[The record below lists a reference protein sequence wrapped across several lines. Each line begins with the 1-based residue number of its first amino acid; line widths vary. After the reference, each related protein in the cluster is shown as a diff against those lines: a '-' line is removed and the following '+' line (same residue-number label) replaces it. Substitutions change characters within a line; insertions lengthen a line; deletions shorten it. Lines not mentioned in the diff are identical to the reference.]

1 LDFGLA
7 GNKKYQEFRGESWQ
21 HAYHQ
26 METIAAPRKNM
37 WDDKW
42 TGKTIGAALDE
53 AAERYGDKVATV
65 FQNGDVTYSQLKQ
78 TADLVARGF
87 LSLGVGK
94 GDKVAIWMAGYA
106 EWAYAYF
113 ALARIGAI
121 MVPVNTRYRPE
132 EVEYVLNKSKASI
145 LLLKEESN
153 KNYLS
158 LLKELARAVGEAVG
172 ALPNEKLPHLRKLV
186 VSSQRSLI
194 GCISFDDLKS
204 LGSGISEAA
213 LNQAARKVTSED
225 IAMIQFT
232 SGTTAMPKGAMLYH
246 VAMLRGAYYGSQV
259 LKLTEADRY
268 FSPQPFFHVGGS
280 IKVMLAPIVS
290 GCTMI
295 VQPYFDAGEA
305 LELMERH
312 RCNVLMGHQPHFIEY
327 LNHPELKKRK
337 LVLEKGMIFASPEV
351 NKRVYNEMG
360 IKKLISP
367 YGLTETHIGGTACE
381 MDDPLELRMT
391 TVGRPMSGVE
401 IGIRQPEGKEFLP
414 AEEPGEVCFKGWCVT
429 KGYFDDPKKT
439 AEALDDEGWFRT
451 GDLGVI
457 GSDGYVRLVGRIKDM
472 IRVGGENV
480 AAADVE
486 AILLKHDAVKQ
497 AVAVGMADDR
507 LAEVVAVFVELKAVK
522 RASEQEVIDYC
533 RQHLASFK
541 VPRRVVFVDDWPMT
555 GAGKIQRYIL
565 KESLAQGVMPE

>member
-1 LDFGLA
+1 VKKGIRREAIGHPHPDFPRVRRSTEIKLA
-7 GNKKYQEFRGESWQ
+7 V
-21 HAYHQ
+21 
-26 METIAAPRKNM
+26 NM

-65 FQNGDVTYSQLKQ
+65 FQNGEVTYNQFKQ
-78 TADLVARGF
+78 KADLMARGF
-87 LSLGVGK
+87 LSLGIVK
-94 GDKVAIWMAGYA
+94 GDKVAIWMAGYV
-106 EWAYAYF
+106 EWAYVYF

-132 EVEYVLNKSKASI
+132 EVEYVLNKSRASI
-145 LLLKEESN
+145 LILKEEPN
-153 KNYLS
+153 KNYLG
-158 LLKELARAVGEAVG
+158 LLKELVPGAGVVAG
-172 ALPNEKLPHLRKLV
+172 ALPSEKLPHLRRVV

-194 GCISFDDLKS
+194 DCMSFDDLRN
-204 LGSGISEAA
+204 LGSDVSESA

-225 IAMIQFT
+225 VAMIQFT

-259 LKLTEADRY
+259 LKLTEADRF

-295 VQPYFDAGEA
+295 VQSYFDAGEA

-327 LNHPELKKRK
+327 LNHPDLKRRR

-351 NKRVYNEMG
+351 NKRVYDEMG

-391 TVGRPMSGVE
+391 TVGRPMPGVE
-401 IGIRQPEGKEFLP
+401 IGIRQPDGKEFL
-414 AEEPGEVCFKGWCVT
+414 AAGEPGEVCFKGWCVSR
-429 KGYFDDPKKT
+429 GYFDDSQKT
-439 AEALDDEGWFRT
+439 AEALDDERWFRT
-451 GDLGVI
+451 GDLGVM
-457 GSDGYVRLVGRIKDM
+457 GSDGYLRLVGRIKDM

-486 AILLKHDAVKQ
+486 AVLLKHDAVKQ

-507 LAEVVAVFVELKAVK
+507 LVEVVAVFLELKTGKSVT
-522 RASEQEVIDYC
+522 EEEIMNYC

-541 VPRRVVFVDDWPMT
+541 VPRRVVFVSDWPMT
-555 GAGKIQRYIL
+555 GAGKIQRYVL

>member
-1 LDFGLA
+1 
-7 GNKKYQEFRGESWQ
+7 
-21 HAYHQ
+21 
-26 METIAAPRKNM
+26 M

-53 AAERYGDKVATV
+53 AAERYGDKIATV
-65 FQNGDVTYSQLKQ
+65 FQNGEVTYNQLKQ

-87 LSLGVGK
+87 LSLGIGK

-106 EWAYAYF
+106 EWAYMYF

-132 EVEYVLNKSKASI
+132 EVEYVLNKSKASMLI
-145 LLLKEESN
+145 LKEEST
-153 KNYLS
+153 KDYLN
-158 LLKELARAVGEAVG
+158 LLNELIPGVAKTAG
-172 ALPNEKLPHLRKLV
+172 AMPSEKLPHLRRVV
-186 VSSQRSLI
+186 VSSERSLI
-194 GCISFDDLKS
+194 DCLSFDDLKK
-204 LGSGISEAA
+204 LGEGVSETT
-213 LNQAARKVTSED
+213 LNQASRKVTSED

-246 VAMLRGAYYGSQV
+246 AAMLRGAHYGSQV
-259 LKLTEADRY
+259 LKLTEADRF

-337 LVLEKGMIFASPEV
+337 LVLEKGLIFASPEV
-351 NKRVYNEMG
+351 NKRVYDEMG

-391 TVGRPMSGVE
+391 TVGRPMPGVE
-401 IGIRQPEGKEFLP
+401 IGIRQPEGTEFLP
-414 AEEPGEVCFKGWCVT
+414 TREAGEVCFKGWCIT
-429 KGYFDDPKKT
+429 KGYFDDPQKT

-451 GDLGVI
+451 GDLGVM

-486 AILLKHDAVKQ
+486 AVLLKHGAVKQ
-497 AVAVGMADDR
+497 AVAVGMAENR
-507 LAEVVAVFVELKAVK
+507 LVEVVAVFVELKTGK
-522 RASEQEVIDYC
+522 QGTEQEIVDYC
-533 RQHLASFK
+533 RRHLASFK
-541 VPRRVVFVDDWPMT
+541 VPRRVLFVNRWPMT
-555 GAGKIQRYIL
+555 GAGKIQRYVL

>member
-1 LDFGLA
+1 
-7 GNKKYQEFRGESWQ
+7 
-21 HAYHQ
+21 
-26 METIAAPRKNM
+26 
-37 WDDKW
+37 
-42 TGKTIGAALDE
+42 
-53 AAERYGDKVATV
+53 V
-65 FQNGDVTYSQLKQ
+65 FQNGEVTYSQLKR
-78 TADLVARGF
+78 TADLIARGF
-87 LSLGVGK
+87 LSLGIGK

-132 EVEYVLNKSKASI
+132 EVEYVLNKSESSI
-145 LLLKEESN
+145 LILKEEPN
-153 KNYLS
+153 KGYLS
-158 LLKELARAVGEAVG
+158 LLSELVPG
-172 ALPNEKLPHLRKLV
+172 AGKAAGAIPNEKLPHLRKVV
-186 VSSQRSLI
+186 VSSSRNLI
-194 GCISFDDLKS
+194 DCMSFDDLKK
-204 LGSGISEAA
+204 LGERVSEAT

-246 VAMLRGAYYGSQV
+246 VAMLRGAYYGSEV
-259 LKLTEADRY
+259 LQLSEADRY

-295 VQPYFDAGEA
+295 VQPYFDAGAA
-305 LELMERH
+305 LELMERY
-312 RCNVLMGHQPHFIEY
+312 RCNVLMGHQPHYIEY
-327 LNHPELKKRK
+327 LNHPDLKKRK
-337 LVLEKGMIFASPEV
+337 LILEKGMIFASPDV

-367 YGLTETHIGGTACE
+367 YGLTETHIGGTTCE

-391 TVGRPMSGVE
+391 TVGRPMRGVE
-401 IGIRQPEGKEFLP
+401 IGIRQTEGKEFLP
-414 AEEPGEVCFKGWCVT
+414 AGEPGEVCFKGWCVT
-429 KGYFDDPKKT
+429 KGYFDDPQKT

-457 GSDGYVRLVGRIKDM
+457 GDDGFLRLVGRIKDM

-507 LAEVVAVFVELKAVK
+507 LVEVVAVFVELKAGK
-522 RASEQEVIDYC
+522 RGTEQEIIDYC

-541 VPRRVVFVDDWPMT
+541 VPRRVVFVNDWPMT
-555 GAGKIQRYIL
+555 GAGKIQRFVL
-565 KESLAQGVMPE
+565 KESLAQGLMPE

>member
-1 LDFGLA
+1 
-7 GNKKYQEFRGESWQ
+7 
-21 HAYHQ
+21 
-26 METIAAPRKNM
+26 M

-65 FQNGDVTYSQLKQ
+65 FENGEVTHDQLKR
-78 TADLVARGF
+78 TADLLARGF
-87 LSLGVGK
+87 LSLGIDK

-145 LLLKEESN
+145 LILKEEPN
-153 KNYLS
+153 KDYLS
-158 LLKELARAVGEAVG
+158 LLKELSPGVGEVADG
-172 ALPNEKLPHLRKLV
+172 IPDEKLPHLRKIV
-186 VSSQRSLI
+186 ISSQRSLI
-194 GCISFDDLKS
+194 GCMSFDDLKNF
-204 LGSGISEAA
+204 GTGVSEAT
-213 LNQAARKVTSED
+213 LSEAARKVTFED

-246 VAMLRGAYYGSQV
+246 VAMLRGAYYGSQI
-259 LKLTEADRY
+259 LKLTEADRF

-312 RCNVLMGHQPHFIEY
+312 RCNVLMGHQPHYIEY
-327 LNHPELKKRK
+327 LNHPDLRKRK
-337 LVLEKGMIFASPEV
+337 LVLEKGMIFASPEI
-351 NKRVYNEMG
+351 NKRVYDEMG

-367 YGLTETHIGGTACE
+367 YGLTETHIGGTACA
-381 MDDPLELRMT
+381 MDDPLELRMS
-391 TVGRPMSGVE
+391 TVGRPMPGVE
-401 IGIRQPEGKEFLP
+401 IGIRQADGKEFLP
-414 AEEPGEVCFKGWCVT
+414 AGEPGEVCFKGWCVT
-429 KGYFDDPKKT
+429 KGYFDDPQKT

-457 GSDGYVRLVGRIKDM
+457 GNDGYVRLVGRIKDM

-486 AILLKHDAVKQ
+486 AVLLKHDAVKQ
-497 AVAVGMADDR
+497 AVAVGMADNR
-507 LAEVVAVFVELKAVK
+507 LVEVVVVFIELKTGKLAT
-522 RASEQEVIDYC
+522 EQEIMDYC
-533 RQHLASFK
+533 RAHLASFK
-541 VPRRVVFVDDWPMT
+541 VPRRVIFVSDWPMT
-555 GAGKIQRYIL
+555 GAGKIQRFVL
-565 KESLAQGVMPE
+565 KESLAQRVMPE

>member
-1 LDFGLA
+1 
-7 GNKKYQEFRGESWQ
+7 
-21 HAYHQ
+21 
-26 METIAAPRKNM
+26 M

-42 TGKTIGAALDE
+42 TGKIIGAALDE

-65 FQNGDVTYSQLKQ
+65 FQNGEVTYNQLKR
-78 TADLVARGF
+78 TADLVARGL
-87 LSLGVGK
+87 LSLGIGK

-121 MVPVNTRYRPE
+121 MVPVNTRYRPQ

-145 LLLKEESN
+145 LILKEEPN
-153 KNYLS
+153 KDYLS
-158 LLKELARAVGEAVG
+158 LLKELFPDAGEG
-172 ALPNEKLPHLRKLV
+172 ADAIPNEKLPHLRKIV

-194 GCISFDDLKS
+194 GWISFDDLKNLS
-204 LGSGISEAA
+204 TGVSEAT
-213 LNQAARKVTSED
+213 LKQAAGKVTSED
-225 IAMIQFT
+225 VAMIQFT

-246 VAMLRGAYYGSQV
+246 AAMLRGAFYGSQV
-259 LKLTEADRY
+259 LKLTEADRF

-312 RCNVLMGHQPHFIEY
+312 QCNVLMGHQPHYIEY
-327 LNHPELKKRK
+327 LNHPDLRKRK
-337 LVLEKGMIFASPEV
+337 LVLEKGMIFARPEV
-351 NKRVYNEMG
+351 NKRVYDEMG

-367 YGLTETHIGGTACE
+367 YGLTETHIGGTVCE

-391 TVGRPMSGVE
+391 TVGRPMPGVE
-401 IGIRQPEGKEFLP
+401 MGIRQPEGKDFLP
-414 AEEPGEVCFKGWCVT
+414 AGEPGEVCFKGWCIT
-429 KGYFDDPKKT
+429 KGYFDDPQKT
-439 AEALDDEGWFRT
+439 AEALDEEGWFRT

-457 GSDGYVRLVGRIKDM
+457 GSDGYLRLVGRIKDM

-507 LAEVVAVFVELKAVK
+507 LAEVVAVFVELKTGKQAT
-522 RASEQEVIDYC
+522 EQEIVNYC
-533 RQHLASFK
+533 RAHLASFK
-541 VPRRVVFVDDWPMT
+541 VPRRVVFVNDWPMT

-565 KESLAQGVMPE
+565 KESIAQGVMPE

>member
-1 LDFGLA
+1 
-7 GNKKYQEFRGESWQ
+7 
-21 HAYHQ
+21 
-26 METIAAPRKNM
+26 M

-42 TGKTIGAALDE
+42 AGKTIGAALDE

-65 FQNGDVTYSQLKQ
+65 FQNGEVTYSQLKQ

-87 LSLGVGK
+87 LSLGIGK

-121 MVPVNTRYRPE
+121 IVPVNTRYRPE

-145 LLLKEESN
+145 LLLKDEPN
-153 KNYLS
+153 KDYLG
-158 LLKELARAVGEAVG
+158 LLQELVPGAGEASD
-172 ALPNEKLPHLRKLV
+172 AIPDEKVPYLRKIV
-186 VSSQRSLI
+186 VSSQRRLV
-194 GCISFDDLKS
+194 GCLTFDGLKNLS
-204 LGSGISEAA
+204 SGVSEAT
-213 LNQAARKVTSED
+213 LHQAARKVTSEE

-259 LKLTEADRY
+259 LKLTEADRF

-295 VQPYFDAGEA
+295 VQPYFDAGAA

-312 RCNVLMGHQPHFIEY
+312 HCNVLMGHQPHFIEY
-327 LNHPELKKRK
+327 LNHPDLKKRK

-351 NKRVYNEMG
+351 NKRVYDEMG

-391 TVGRPMSGVE
+391 TVGRPMPGVE
-401 IGIRQPEGKEFLP
+401 IGIRQPDGKEFLP
-414 AEEPGEVCFKGWCVT
+414 AGESGEVCFKGWCVT
-429 KGYFDDPKKT
+429 KGYFDDPQKT
-439 AEALDDEGWFRT
+439 TETLDDEGWFCT

-457 GSDGYVRLVGRIKDM
+457 GSDGYLRLVGRIKDM

-486 AILLKHDAVKQ
+486 AVLLKHDAVKQ
-497 AVAVGMADDR
+497 AVAVGMANDR
-507 LAEVVAVFVELKAVK
+507 LVEVVAVFVELRTDKQAT
-522 RASEQEVIDYC
+522 EQEIMDYC

-541 VPRRVVFVDDWPMT
+541 VPRRVKF
-555 GAGKIQRYIL
+555 R
-565 KESLAQGVMPE
+565 

>member
-1 LDFGLA
+1 
-7 GNKKYQEFRGESWQ
+7 
-21 HAYHQ
+21 
-26 METIAAPRKNM
+26 M

-65 FQNGDVTYSQLKQ
+65 FHNGEVTYNQLKQ
-78 TADLVARGF
+78 TADLIARGF
-87 LSLGVGK
+87 LSLGISK

-113 ALARIGAI
+113 ALARIGAV

-132 EVEYVLNKSKASI
+132 EVEYVLNKSKASSLI
-145 LLLKEESN
+145 LKEEPN
-153 KNYLS
+153 KDYLN
-158 LLKELARAVGEAVG
+158 LLNDLVPGVGVA
-172 ALPNEKLPHLRKLV
+172 ADAIPNDRLPYLRKIV
-186 VSSQRSLI
+186 VSSQRSLV
-194 GCISFDDLKS
+194 GCMSFDDLKN
-204 LGSGISEAA
+204 LGMGVSETT

-232 SGTTAMPKGAMLYH
+232 SGTTAMPKGALLYH

-259 LKLTEADRY
+259 LKLTEADRF

-312 RCNVLMGHQPHFIEY
+312 QCNVLMGHQPHFIEY
-327 LNHPELKKRK
+327 LNHPDLKKRK
-337 LVLEKGMIFASPEV
+337 LVLGKGMIFASPEI
-351 NKRVYNEMG
+351 NKRVYDEMG

-367 YGLTETHIGGTACE
+367 YGLTETHIGGTVCE
-381 MDDPLELRMT
+381 MEDPLELRMT
-391 TVGRPMSGVE
+391 TVGRPMPGVE
-401 IGIRQPEGKEFLP
+401 MGIRQPEGKDFLP
-414 AEEPGEVCFKGWCVT
+414 AGEPGEVCFKGWCIT
-429 KGYFDDPKKT
+429 KGYFDDPQKT
-439 AEALDDEGWFRT
+439 AEALDHEGWFRT

-486 AILLKHDAVKQ
+486 AVLLKHDAVKQ

-507 LAEVVAVFVELKAVK
+507 LVEVVAVFLELKTGKSVT
-522 RASEQEVIDYC
+522 EEEIMNYC

-541 VPRRVVFVDDWPMT
+541 VPRRVVFVSDWPMT
-555 GAGKIQRYIL
+555 GAGKIQRFVL
-565 KESLAQGVMPE
+565 KDSLARDHQKSG

>member
-1 LDFGLA
+1 
-7 GNKKYQEFRGESWQ
+7 
-21 HAYHQ
+21 
-26 METIAAPRKNM
+26 M
-37 WDDKW
+37 WYDKW

-65 FQNGDVTYSQLKQ
+65 FQNGEVTYNQLKQ

-87 LSLGVGK
+87 LSLGIGK

-106 EWAYAYF
+106 EWAYVYF

-145 LLLKEESN
+145 LILKEESN
-153 KNYLS
+153 KDYLS
-158 LLKELARAVGEAVG
+158 LLKELSPGADEAAG
-172 ALPNEKLPHLRKLV
+172 AIPNEKLPHLRKIV
-186 VSSQRSLI
+186 VSSERSPI
-194 GCISFDDLKS
+194 GCLSFDDLKN
-204 LGSGISEAA
+204 LGAGVSEAT

-246 VAMLRGAYYGSQV
+246 AAMLRGAYYGSQV
-259 LKLTEADRY
+259 LKLTETDCF

-327 LNHPELKKRK
+327 LNHPDLKTRK

-351 NKRVYNEMG
+351 NKRVYDEMG

-367 YGLTETHIGGTACE
+367 YGLTETHIGGTVCE

-391 TVGRPMSGVE
+391 TVGRPMPGVE
-401 IGIRQPEGKEFLP
+401 MGIRQREGKDFLP
-414 AEEPGEVCFKGWCVT
+414 AGEPGEVCFKGWCIT
-429 KGYFDDPKKT
+429 KGYFDDPQKT

-457 GSDGYVRLVGRIKDM
+457 GGDGYVRLVGRIKDM

-486 AILLKHDAVKQ
+486 AVLLKHDAVKQ

-507 LAEVVAVFVELKAVK
+507 LVEVVAVFLELKAGKSVT
-522 RASEQEVIDYC
+522 EEEIMNYC

-541 VPRRVVFVDDWPMT
+541 VPRRVVFISDWPMT
-555 GAGKIQRYIL
+555 GGGKIQRYVL